1 MAKKA
6 VYDAATGQTIIVDV
20 EDVTEPNKPNP
31 PELSVEERVKALE
44 DALLSMMGIGG
55 DLGV

>member
-6 VYDAATGQTIIVDV
+6 IYDAATGQTIIVDV
-20 EDVTEPNKPNP
+20 EENTDPVKPAP